1 VRAASAFSL
10 SPAVLAYLALRLAGP
25 PTNPDRPVEIV
36 KLLVA
41 AAAVTAI
48 HALVLRIATRLMV
61 HVSVNYRRAYQI
73 VAVEYV
79 VAGALLGILLF
90 ANLTRPTTA
99 YIIAIV
105 GLLFVGAVYIGRWLT
120 FEGGERLGVGNGVL
134 IQFVQIPLVLPF
146 AILVS
151 FLL

>member
-1 VRAASAFSL
+1 V
-10 SPAVLAYLALRLAGP
+10 
-25 PTNPDRPVEIV
+25 DIV

-41 AAAVTAI
+41 AVVVTVMHAV
-48 HALVLRIATRLMV
+48 VLRVAARLMV
-61 HVSVNYRRAYQI
+61 HVSVDFRRAYRI

-79 VAGALLGILLF
+79 LAGAVLGVLLLSG
-90 ANLTRPTTA
+90 LTRPATA
-99 YIIAIV
+99 YVVAIV
-105 GLLFVGAVYIGRWLT
+105 GLLFVGAFCIGRWLG
-120 FEGGERLGVGNGVL
+120 FEEGERLGVGNGVL